1 MNTLVDEDEE
11 ADDDF
16 VAEDVANEE
25 LVLEE
30 EEKLEEKKPA
40 ADSVDQ
46 LSESFCIMSVSK
58 TTSGPCS
65 MAISFPYIQ
74 YGFIE
79 GNRRRVCVDFLI
91 YGMSKKDYR
100 LKVIN
105 GGKALQLGMVVPSFF
120 TDPNRLQIANE
131 DDTGFN
137 TRAHKAIVFQEVVS
151 KLNDALDNEE
161 PLLADPMK
169 VSLLYPC
176 EDEFEWEV
184 LGFENDDLEWNESM
198 EHQQHF
204 FILSVDLISTI
215 KVGKQKKKGG
225 FRMLGSPNKQGNK
238 NGNGQKRNEGE
249 FMEDDGQHE
258 E

>member
-1 MNTLVDEDEE
+1 
-11 ADDDF
+11 
-16 VAEDVANEE
+16 
-25 LVLEE
+25 
-30 EEKLEEKKPA
+30 
-40 ADSVDQ
+40 
-46 LSESFCIMSVSK
+46 
-58 TTSGPCS
+58 

-91 YGMSKKDYR
+91 YGMSKKDYC

-137 TRAHKAIVFQEVVS
+137 TRTHKATAFQEVVS

-184 LGFENDDLEWNESM
+184 LGFENEDLERNDDM
-198 EHQQHF
+198 EQQQQHF
-204 FILSVDLISTI
+204 FILSVDLISTTGNRRR
-215 KVGKQKKKGG
+215 KVASVCWDRQTSKST
-225 FRMLGSPNKQGNK
+225 RMGMVKSATKESSWKMTSNRKNEAMHASSIECKETVYEGSIFADPFGSHATGRWNH
-238 NGNGQKRNEGE
+238 
-249 FMEDDGQHE
+249 F
-258 E
+258 